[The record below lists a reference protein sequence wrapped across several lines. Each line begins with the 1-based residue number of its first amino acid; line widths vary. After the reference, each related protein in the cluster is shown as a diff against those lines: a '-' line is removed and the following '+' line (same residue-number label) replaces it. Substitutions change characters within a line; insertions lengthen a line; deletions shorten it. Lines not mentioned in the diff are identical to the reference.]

1 MNRHVW
7 LDEADLVRELGASQM
22 AKGDVAAGWLLA
34 LVVGIAG
41 ACALVHWW
49 AS

>member
-1 MNRHVW
+1 MNRHGW
-7 LDEADLVRELGASQM
+7 IDEADLVRELGARQM
-22 AKGDVAAGWLLA
+22 TKGDRAAGWLLA

-41 ACALVHWW
+41 AGALVHWL